1 MAKEVITGAEAL
13 MRSLKNEDV
22 KTIFGYP
29 GGSIMPVFDA
39 LYGYTRG
46 EKKMFDHI
54 LVRHEQAAAHAA
66 QGYARVSGEV
76 GVALVTSGPGATNNI
91 CASHKDKAYQSIHV
105 FPPLTQSGRPLNTII
120 IPIPTVTSTPAPNP
134 ITMPISTPS
143 AMLDLLFFRFCCH
156 NSIQ

>member
-46 EKKMFDHI
+46 EKKTI
-54 LVRHEQAAAHAA
+54 LTT
-66 QGYARVSGEV
+66 YWY
-76 GVALVTSGPGATNNI
+76 VTSRLLLTLHRVMPESAAKW
-91 CASHKDKAYQSIHV
+91 AS
-105 FPPLTQSGRPLNTII
+105 
-120 IPIPTVTSTPAPNP
+120 
-134 ITMPISTPS
+134 
-143 AMLDLLFFRFCCH
+143 LL
-156 NSIQ
+156 SLVVLSY